1 MTRPGTRL
9 RALAARV
16 CSDKTMER
24 LIDPVI
30 GDLQAESASAI
41 GIRRWLALLAGYVAF
56 AKVSVWCG
64 LFGLREARRN
74 WSDED
79 RQGLLHTVW
88 SSACAIAIV
97 TVPLWLLQL
106 PRTRDMLADESLPGN
121 ATLQLL
127 MIYLLPS
134 ILPLALPVGL
144 ALGAALATQRRTISK
159 RLIAALML
167 FALGMSVTSLVT
179 LGWLTPWSN
188 QSYREALIGRTIP
201 KGDRELTLIELAN
214 AGAATDIDRQRRLL
228 FELHRRVNFAAA
240 PITFSAFALVIAA
253 RRRSN
258 RVVSVAVIM
267 LAAFGYY
274 VALWMGTG
282 FSRGGGSPALG
293 AWIPQIVLVLTTVL
307 VSRIPA
313 AASPRYPSPS

>member
-1 MTRPGTRL
+1 MTKPGTRL
-9 RALAARV
+9 RTLAARV

-30 GDLQAESASAI
+30 GDLQVEYASAI
-41 GIRRWLALLAGYVAF
+41 GMRRWLALLVGYIAF

-64 LFGLREARRN
+64 LLGLREARRN
-74 WSDED
+74 WSDQD
-79 RQGLLHTVW
+79 RQGLLQTVW
-88 SSACAIAIV
+88 LSACAIAIV

-106 PRTRDMLADESLPGN
+106 PRTRDMLADETLRSN
-121 ATLQLL
+121 ATIQLL

-134 ILPLALPVGL
+134 ILPLTLPVGL
-144 ALGAALATQRRTISK
+144 AIGAALAARGRALSNRAT
-159 RLIAALML
+159 AAVML
-167 FALGMSVTSLVT
+167 LALGMSVTSLIT
-179 LGWLTPWSN
+179 LGWITPWSN

-214 AGAATDIDRQRRLL
+214 APATTDIDRTRRLL
-228 FELHRRVNFAAA
+228 FELHGRVSFAAA
-240 PITFSAFALVIAA
+240 PITFSAFALVIAV
-253 RRRSN
+253 RRRA
-258 RVVSVAVIM
+258 RGTASVAAIL

-274 VALWMGTG
+274 VALWIGNG
-282 FSRGGGSPALG
+282 FTKGGGSPALG
-293 AWIPQIVLVLTTVL
+293 AWMPHVVFVLTTVL